1 MPVEWKGGGR
11 SVSDYLTEKNYLVGR
26 RVCIRRQQA

>member
-1 MPVEWKGGGR
+1 MPVVWGGGR
-11 SVSDYLTEKNYLVGR
+11 LVSDYLAEKNYLVGR